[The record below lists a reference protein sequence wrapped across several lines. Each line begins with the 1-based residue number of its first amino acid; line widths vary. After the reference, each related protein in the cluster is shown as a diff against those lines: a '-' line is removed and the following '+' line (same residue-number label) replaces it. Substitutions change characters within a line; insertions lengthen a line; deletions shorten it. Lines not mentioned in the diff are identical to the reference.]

1 MRSKLFVPGARPD
14 LFTKALAGAADAISI
29 DLEDAVAE
37 SGKEAAR
44 AAVAAFLRGPEIAAS
59 AKTIIVR
66 VNAIDTPHFARD
78 IQAVAVPG
86 LTMLNLPKAESA
98 ADVAFA
104 CAALA
109 RAEQDNG
116 VDAPVPLLANIE
128 TPKGLRLAHEIAG
141 ADPRVIGLQL
151 GYADLFEPYG
161 IARRDPATLHAV
173 MLQVRMAAAEAGVF
187 AYDAAFGDIR
197 DEEGYLLEAQMA
209 RRLGFWG
216 KSCIHP
222 SQVALANAAFAPNEA
237 ELAFAARVVEQA
249 EIAGRD
255 GRAAFAL
262 DGRMIDVPF
271 IRRARA
277 VLAGRP

>member
-14 LFTKALAGAADAISI
+14 LFTKAMAGAADAISI
-29 DLEDAVAE
+29 DLEDSVAE
-37 SGKEAAR
+37 SGKDAAR
-44 AAVAAFLRGPEIAAS
+44 AAVAAFLRSLDAA
-59 AKTIIVR
+59 AGGKTIIVR

-78 IQAVAVPG
+78 VEAVALPG

-98 ADVAFA
+98 ADVAVA

-109 RAEQDNG
+109 RAERDNG
-116 VDAPVPLLANIE
+116 VASPIPLLANIE

-141 ADPRVIGLQL
+141 ADARVAGLQL

-187 AYDAAFGDIR
+187 AYDAAFGDIK
-197 DEEGYLLEAQMA
+197 DPDGYRAEAQMA

-222 SQVALANAAFAPNEA
+222 SQVALANEVFAPDEA

-249 EIAGRD
+249 AIAERE

-262 DGRMIDVPF
+262 DGRMIDIPF